1 MQARNESG
9 VTYANPGVDLLQY
22 SPQFPLAVAGLQ
34 PPLPPYPGVEVAYCF
49 SPHCCRP
56 DASTI
61 PAPKGRA
68 PWAGGPT
75 YGHGKPWAQPGLK

>member
-34 PPLPPYPGVEVAYCF
+34 PPLPPYPGVEGAYCF
-49 SPHCCRP
+49 SPTVAGQMP
-56 DASTI
+56 QPSQ
-61 PAPKGRA
+61 PPKV
-68 PWAGGPT
+68 
-75 YGHGKPWAQPGLK
+75 GHPGLGDPPMAMASPWHNLA